1 MSMNNRSRTEIVGM
15 ILEAANGGASDTKI
29 MYKAL
34 LSFNQLKEYLTLL
47 MENDLLEYEI
57 GKQSYRTTKKG
68 TRLLRIYHQIDEL
81 VAPIEIY

>member
-1 MSMNNRSRTEIVGM
+1 MNNRSRTEIVGM

-34 LSFNQLKEYLTLL
+34 LSFNQLKEYLKLL

-68 TRLLRIYHQIDEL
+68 IRLLRIYHQIDEL

>member
-1 MSMNNRSRTEIVGM
+1 MNNRSRTEIVGM

-29 MYKAL
+29 MYKAF
-34 LSFNQLKEYLTLL
+34 LSFNQVKEYLTLL

-68 TRLLRIYHQIDEL
+68 TRLLQIYHQIDEL

>member
-1 MSMNNRSRTEIVGM
+1 
-15 ILEAANGGASDTKI
+15 LEAANGGASDTKI

>member
-1 MSMNNRSRTEIVGM
+1 MNNRSRTEIVGM

-29 MYKAL
+29 MYKAF

-57 GKQSYRTTKKG
+57 GKQSYKTTKKG
-68 TRLLRIYHQIDEL
+68 TRLLKIYHQIDEL

>member
-1 MSMNNRSRTEIVGM
+1 MNNRSRTEIVGM
-15 ILEAANGGASDTKI
+15 ILEAANGGASNTRI
-29 MYKAL
+29 MYKAV
-34 LSFNQLKEYLTLL
+34 LSFDQLKEYLTLL

>member
-1 MSMNNRSRTEIVGM
+1 MNNRSRTEIVGM
-15 ILEAANGGASDTKI
+15 ILEAANGGASNSKI
-29 MYKAL
+29 MYKAV
-34 LSFNQLKEYLTLL
+34 LSFDQLKEYLTIL

>member
-1 MSMNNRSRTEIVGM
+1 MNNRSRTEIVGM

-29 MYKAL
+29 MYKAF

-47 MENDLLEYEI
+47 MDNDLLEYEI

-81 VAPIEIY
+81 VAPTEIY

>member
-1 MSMNNRSRTEIVGM
+1 MNDRSRTEIVGM

-29 MYKAL
+29 MYKAF

>member
-1 MSMNNRSRTEIVGM
+1 MNNRSRTEIVGM

-29 MYKAL
+29 MYKAF
-34 LSFNQLKEYLTLL
+34 LSFNQVKEYLTLL

>member
-1 MSMNNRSRTEIVGM
+1 MNNRSRTEIVGM

>member
-1 MSMNNRSRTEIVGM
+1 MNNRSRTEIVGM
-15 ILEAANGGASDTKI
+15 ILEAANGGASNTKI
-29 MYKAL
+29 MYKAV
-34 LSFNQLKEYLTLL
+34 LSFDQLKEYLTLL

>member
-1 MSMNNRSRTEIVGM
+1 MNDRSRTEIVGM
-15 ILEAANGGASDTKI
+15 ILEAANGGASNAKI
-29 MYKAL
+29 MYKAF
-34 LSFNQLKEYLTLL
+34 LSFDQLKEYLTLL
-47 MENDLLEYEI
+47 MENHLLEYEI

>member
-1 MSMNNRSRTEIVGM
+1 MNNRSRTEIVGM

-29 MYKAL
+29 MYKAF